1 MARWL
6 RRRDEIA
13 GDALTS
19 RGWRRAVPA
28 GSLLLVLVL
37 GSTVMLLS
45 PRAEAKQKFMSG
57 FGQAF
62 PAAAGTQLDS
72 CLLCHTNPVNPGED
86 NLNTYG
92 EDWEDGDFG
101 DKDFLAPALLNRDSD
116 GDGIPN
122 GREIQQ
128 LSLPGDATSSTP
140 PATTSTVP
148 GSTPDGQALFA
159 ARCAACHGLNGGD
172 LTGTPLSRSAF
183 VTITINGQLSM
194 PPQSGLS
201 TEEAGAIWDYVSGA
215 VPATTTTT
223 RPGATTTTT
232 QPAGGSTVWAQQC
245 AVCHGAGGGDV
256 VPTNYSKTQL
266 VSIVTNGVPG
276 MRGFPELGAVQ
287 ISNVADYLLSLS
299 IPTTTQP
306 GATTTT
312 TAPRSGASVYA
323 ASCALCHGADG
334 GNLRGHTLSLS
345 AIVSI
350 TTNGLGS
357 MAGYRN
363 RLSTAE
369 INNVAQYVAS
379 VGTSA
384 GVTTTTAPPGSPI
397 SGSTLYQQNC
407 SACHGLHG
415 EGGPGG
421 AVAGTSLSRSQTIAV
436 IEGGTTGMPGYA
448 AQLSA
453 AEIGAL
459 ADHVL
464 GMAGSSGAAGTNAG
478 EIASEANAVP
488 RELAEG
494 HALYGRFCAAC
505 HGVDG
510 EGGLGGPVAG
520 TGLSAVA
527 LDEIIRSGVGSMPGF
542 ADRMTGTE
550 LESLVAY
557 SEALA
562 SGREFAVPDTTTT
575 TGTGQPSAAGE
586 VGDTATRALGL
597 SEPTQ
602 PAGDSPWPVVAIS
615 LVAGLIAA
623 GAAAAW
629 ARLGRKLMS

>member
-1 MARWL
+1 
-6 RRRDEIA
+6 
-13 GDALTS
+13 
-19 RGWRRAVPA
+19 
-28 GSLLLVLVL
+28 
-37 GSTVMLLS
+37 
-45 PRAEAKQKFMSG
+45 
-57 FGQAF
+57 
-62 PAAAGTQLDS
+62 
-72 CLLCHTNPVNPGED
+72 
-86 NLNTYG
+86 
-92 EDWEDGDFG
+92 
-101 DKDFLAPALLNRDSD
+101 
-116 GDGIPN
+116 
-122 GREIQQ
+122 
-128 LSLPGDATSSTP
+128 
-140 PATTSTVP
+140 
-148 GSTPDGQALFA
+148 
-159 ARCAACHGLNGGD
+159 
-172 LTGTPLSRSAF
+172 
-183 VTITINGQLSM
+183 
-194 PPQSGLS
+194 
-201 TEEAGAIWDYVSGA
+201 
-215 VPATTTTT
+215 
-223 RPGATTTTT
+223 
-232 QPAGGSTVWAQQC
+232 
-245 AVCHGAGGGDV
+245 
-256 VPTNYSKTQL
+256 
-266 VSIVTNGVPG
+266 
-276 MRGFPELGAVQ
+276 
-287 ISNVADYLLSLS
+287 
-299 IPTTTQP
+299 
-306 GATTTT
+306 
-312 TAPRSGASVYA
+312 
-323 ASCALCHGADG
+323 
-334 GNLRGHTLSLS
+334 
-345 AIVSI
+345 
-350 TTNGLGS
+350 
-357 MAGYRN
+357 
-363 RLSTAE
+363 
-369 INNVAQYVAS
+369 
-379 VGTSA
+379 
-384 GVTTTTAPPGSPI
+384 
-397 SGSTLYQQNC
+397 
-407 SACHGLHG
+407 
-415 EGGPGG
+415 
-421 AVAGTSLSRSQTIAV
+421 
-436 IEGGTTGMPGYA
+436 MPGYA